1 MPRISG
7 ATNATTYHYCIESK
21 SKEDPTKIIK
31 KYYKTTEEIKAEFG
45 LCRSAIFSL
54 ATGKTKKSKNQSII
68 KIEKLDKPKP
78 KYRMV
83 LIQDDE

>member
-1 MPRISG
+1 MPRSPG
-7 ATNATTYHYCIESK
+7 AANSSTYHYCVESK
-21 SKEDPTKIIK
+21 CKEDPTKIIK
-31 KYYKTTEEIKAEFG
+31 KFYKTTEEIKADFG
-45 LCRSAIFSL
+45 LCRSSIFSL

-83 LIQDDE
+83 LIEDE